1 MENQV
6 KAILDK
12 IKEYDK
18 IAIFRHFRPDGDAVG
33 STRGLAEILRATYP
47 DKKIVLENR
56 DQSEYL
62 SFLGG
67 EGERESDEFFADALG
82 LVIDTG
88 TAARIS
94 SDRYKLCRELIKIDH
109 HIPVDSYAPLEW
121 VEELR
126 SSACEMIAA
135 FYDVLRDELVMTPR
149 AAYLIYCGMVTDSG
163 RFRYDSTSPRTLALA
178 SKLLE
183 SKVDFSEIFRNLY
196 ADTYENKK
204 LKATFLLKVK
214 FTDNNVAYIYTDKS
228 ELASLKIDTF
238 TASRGM
244 VNTMSDIKG
253 VEIWVN
259 FTETDDGVF
268 CEIRSSVYNINPIA
282 VKYGGGGHAKA
293 SGCTLKSR
301 DEAMMLLADLND
313 MIGAK
318 Q

>member
-1 MENQV
+1 MFSKIIE
-6 KAILDK
+6 AIK
-12 IKEYDK
+12 NANTVI
-18 IAIFRHFRPDGDAVG
+18 IHRHERPDGDAIGCQIGLKEIIKDNFPNIEVYAVG
-33 STRGLAEILRATYP
+33 DDAKNYSFMIPEGFDTIADEKYSEALA
-47 DKKIVLENR
+47 IVL
-56 DQSEYL
+56 DCGSAKL
-62 SFLGG
+62 I
-67 EGERESDEFFADALG
+67 SDTRYAKAK
-82 LVIDTG
+82 DT
-88 TAARIS
+88 AR
-94 SDRYKLCRELIKIDH
+94 IDH
-109 HIPVDSYAPLEW
+109 HIFCEKICNNEVIDTSYE
-121 VEELR
+121 
-126 SSACEMIAA
+126 SCCGMIADMA
-135 FYDVLRDELVMTPR
+135 VSNGLIINSK
-149 AAYLIYCGMVTDSG
+149 AATALYTGMVTDSG